1 MTGQRH
7 RGRDAG
13 GRRRPGVEE
22 SATNRGGV
30 VAALALVLLNV
41 TCVAAAVQAEAAT
54 APEPVGGPGA
64 VTPVLSPRR
73 VPSLIAA
80 PVADRRLQQALD
92 GLVARTPGT
101 SCLVVN
107 AGGRRVFT
115 HNPDVALVPA
125 SLQKLVTATAA
136 LEVLGPDATY
146 RTVVAAATEPDDG
159 VVRGELYLVG
169 GGDPLLMTDAYEA
182 SFERQPQIR
191 TDLEALADQVVDA
204 GVREVQGSVVG
215 DESRYDRIR
224 YVDGWP
230 PRFIEQDQTGPLS
243 ALAVNDNFVA
253 FPPVFDAAVPDE
265 EAAPEPAVHAA
276 AVLTDLLRAR
286 GVVVAGSPAAGG
298 APSDAVEL
306 AGVESPPLR
315 DVATQMLR
323 ESDNMTAELVLKE
336 LGVRLGA
343 GGSTPTGAAAVS
355 AEIAGMPELAPGQ
368 ARTVVADGSGLSDGN
383 RQSCGS
389 LQNLLDRAGPG
400 SELGQGL
407 AVAGQ
412 SGTLAE
418 RFLDP
423 PLTGRLR
430 AKTGTLNQVAALAGF
445 LETVPGASVS
455 FTYIV
460 NLTGDDRV
468 GEAELA
474 LQTDLA
480 LALAVYPQGPAL
492 AELGPQGPV
501 PAPPPPPPPQPP
513 G

>member
-1 MTGQRH
+1 MTSHR
-7 RGRDAG
+7 RGRIH
-13 GRRRPGVEE
+13 RPGDRHPG
-22 SATNRGGV
+22 SQAGPAQAATNRTGV

-41 TCVAAAVQAEAAT
+41 VCVAAAVQAEADT
-54 APEPVGGPGA
+54 SPEPIGGPAA

-80 PVADRRLQQALD
+80 PVADRRLQQALAA
-92 GLVARTPGT
+92 LVARTPGT
-101 SCLVVN
+101 SCLTVH
-107 AGGRRVFT
+107 AGGRPVFT
-115 HNPDVALVPA
+115 HNPDIALVPA

-136 LEVLGPDATY
+136 LEVLGPDVTY
-146 RTVVAAATEPDDG
+146 RTVVAAAAEPDDG
-159 VVRGELYLVG
+159 VLGGELYLVG

-191 TDLEALADQVVDA
+191 TDLEALADQVVEA
-204 GVREVQGSVVG
+204 GVREVQGSVIG
-215 DESRYDRIR
+215 DESRYDRTR

-298 APSDAVEL
+298 APPDVVEI
-306 AGVESPPLR
+306 ASVASPPLR

-336 LGVRLGA
+336 LGVEAGG
-343 GGSTPTGAAAVS
+343 GGSTTAGAAAVS
-355 AEIAGMPELAPGQ
+355 AGIAAIPELAPASAG
-368 ARTVVADGSGLSDGN
+368 TVVADGSGLSGEN

-389 LQNLLDRAGPG
+389 LQDLLDRAGPG

-407 AVAGQ
+407 PVAGQ

-418 RFLDP
+418 RFVDA
-423 PLTGRLR
+423 PLAGRLR

-460 NLTGDDRV
+460 NLAADDRV

-480 LALAVYPQGPAL
+480 LALAMYPQGPAL
-492 AELGPQGPV
+492 AELGPED
-501 PAPPPPPPPQPP
+501 PPPPDP
-513 G
+513 